1 MRIWIDIS
9 LYRRTSGT
17 AFGIARVEEQLV
29 KRLPKKQFEVCYF
42 WMETDSLARF
52 SNEIFKDSQK
62 ANSTKS
68 SVHISRYLLL
78 NRLKSEPVIIR
89 TAVIITNLIS
99 FFPAKMA
106 EKTWA
111 YGRNFYSQYRDKNLY
126 QSSKST
132 KGSSRSYFIDTSPKP
147 EPQDLFLIASND
159 WERRSY
165 EHLENQLKF
174 KPRLAFI
181 VYDLIPYTNPEF
193 AVDLETASKFTYWIG
208 DVAQKSEFLFF
219 ISEFT
224 ESCFEKMLIERK
236 ITSIA
241 SKSIIRLPS
250 GIPVVG
256 VEEEPDFSAKLEDQ
270 FVLVVCTLE
279 VRKNHKVL
287 LRAASEALR
296 LGEFFPQLVF
306 VGAKGWGYEEIRR
319 DIEVNEQLKLKVMHE
334 AGVSDSQLRWL
345 YRNCALVAYPSFI
358 EGLGL
363 PIIEAKQFGKRVL
376 ASSAEV
382 FSEILDEGDVTIS
395 PNDVMEW
402 KIQIQQK
409 CIEKTT
415 HKAID
420 RTSNSWDQVI
430 DDIVDSLN

>member
-29 KRLPKKQFEVCYF
+29 KLLPKKHFEVCYF
-42 WMETDSLARF
+42 WMETDTLVNF
-52 SNEIFKDSQK
+52 SNEFF
-62 ANSTKS
+62 KS
-68 SVHISRYLLL
+68 SEKVNSSKSRVHISRYHLLDW
-78 NRLKSEPVIIR
+78 LKSEPILTRVS
-89 TAVIITNLIS
+89 VIITNVIS
-99 FFPAKMA
+99 FFPKNTA
-106 EKTWA
+106 EKLWA
-111 YGRNFYSQYRDKNLY
+111 YGRKIYLQYRDDHLY
-126 QSSKST
+126 QNSKST
-132 KGSSRSYFIDTSPKP
+132 KGSSRAYFTDTNPKP
-147 EPQDLFLIASND
+147 EPRDLFLIASND

-174 KPRLAFI
+174 KPRLSFI
-181 VYDLIPYTNPEF
+181 IYDLIPYTNPEF

-219 ISEFT
+219 ISKFT
-224 ESCFEKMLIERK
+224 ESCFEKMLVERK
-236 ITSIA
+236 ILSTA

-250 GIPVVG
+250 GIPVEG
-256 VEEEPDFSAKLEDQ
+256 VEEEPDFSARLEDQ

-345 YRNCALVAYPSFI
+345 YRNCTLAAYPSFI

-382 FSEILDEGDVTIS
+382 FREILDEVDLAIS
-395 PNDVMEW
+395 PNDATEW

-409 CIEKTT
+409 CIEKTS
-415 HKAID
+415 HKVIG

>member
-17 AFGIARVEEQLV
+17 PFGISRVEEQLV
-29 KRLPKKQFEVCYF
+29 KLLPKKHFEVCFF
-42 WMETDSLARF
+42 WMETDTLVNF
-52 SNEIFKDSQK
+52 SEIFKDSMRAK
-62 ANSTKS
+62 PGKS
-68 SVHISRYLLL
+68 RLHISRYHLL
-78 NRLKSEPVIIR
+78 NRLKSEPIFSRVTVIS
-89 TAVIITNLIS
+89 TNLIS
-99 FFPAKMA
+99 FFSKSIA
-106 EKTWA
+106 EKLWA
-111 YGRNFYSQYRDKNLY
+111 YGRKIYGLCRDKYLF

-132 KGSSRSYFIDTSPKP
+132 KESSRAFFMNSSPNP

-174 KPRLAFI
+174 KPRLLFI
-181 VYDLIPYTNPEF
+181 IYDLIPYTNPEF
-193 AVDLETASKFTYWIG
+193 AVNLETASKFTYWIG
-208 DVAQKSEFLFF
+208 DVAQKSESLFF

-224 ESCFEKMLIERK
+224 KSCFEKMLVERK
-236 ITSIA
+236 ILSTA
-241 SKSIIRLPS
+241 SKSVIRLPS
-250 GIPVVG
+250 GIPFEG
-256 VEEEPDFSAKLEDQ
+256 TEEEPEFSAKLEDQ

-287 LRAASEALR
+287 LTAASEAIR

-306 VGAKGWGYEEIRR
+306 VGTKGWGYEEIRR

-334 AGVSDSQLRWL
+334 SGVSDSQLRWL
-345 YRNCALVAYPSFI
+345 YRNCTLVAYPSFV

-382 FSEILDEGDVTIS
+382 FREILDEADVTIS
-395 PNDVMEW
+395 PNDAMEW

-409 CIEKTT
+409 CVEKTSPKVMDGT
-415 HKAID
+415 L
-420 RTSNSWDQVI
+420 NSWDQVI
-430 DDIVDSLN
+430 DDVINSIN